1 MTHDFNPSTQE
12 VCEFKANLVSTEL
25 QNSWSYSVRPS
36 STKQNKQAKQ
46 TRNEHVLSMC
56 KSLDSIPEQHNKLP
70 NLLEMLKKSISKV
83 NHGVLGLL
91 KHQTR

>member
-46 TRNEHVLSMC
+46 TRNDLR
-56 KSLDSIPEQHNKLP
+56 P
-70 NLLEMLKKSISKV
+70 
-83 NHGVLGLL
+83 G
-91 KHQTR
+91 R